1 MLLGQFVLSLGLIG
15 CAFLVE
21 AFPSLIAGYHM
32 LSKEEKEKIELKRL
46 SIFLKWV
53 LIAMGIFSMI
63 VYLVLDALELKA
75 HYIFLVNS
83 TIIVLGIVVGSA
95 YSKNK
100 FRKK

>member
-1 MLLGQFVLSLGLIG
+1 MLLGQIVLSLGLIG

-32 LSKEEKEKIELKRL
+32 LSKEEKEKIELKKL
-46 SIFLKWV
+46 SLFLKWA
-53 LIAMGIFSMI
+53 LIALGVFSLI

-83 TIIVLGIVVGSA
+83 TIIVLGLVVGSVYA
-95 YSKNK
+95 KNK